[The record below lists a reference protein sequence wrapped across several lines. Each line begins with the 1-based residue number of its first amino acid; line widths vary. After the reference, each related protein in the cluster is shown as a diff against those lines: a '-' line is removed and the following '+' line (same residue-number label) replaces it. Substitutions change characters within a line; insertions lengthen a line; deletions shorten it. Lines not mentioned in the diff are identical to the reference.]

1 MLKTID
7 EVFDVI
13 YAREFVELWNIQSQ
27 KAHTTAIEKGWWDTN
42 RSDGECIA
50 LMHSELSEALE
61 SQRHGSPPDEHI
73 PEFTGE
79 EVELGDAVIRIMDF
93 GQAKGLRIA
102 EAILAKMA
110 FNQTRPHKHGGKAF

>member
-7 EVFDVI
+7 EVFDVV

-27 KAHTTAIEKGWWDTN
+27 KAHTTAIEKGWWDKN

-110 FNQTRPHKHGGKAF
+110 FNQTRPHKHGKQF

>member
-7 EVFDVI
+7 EVFDVV
-13 YAREFVELWNIQSQ
+13 YAREFVELWNI
-27 KAHTTAIEKGWWDTN
+27 KAKEAHATAVEKGWWDTN

-102 EAILAKMA
+102 DAILAKMA

>member
-1 MLKTID
+1 MLKTINAA
-7 EVFDVI
+7 I
-13 YAREFVELWNIQSQ
+13 YAREFVELWKIHSK
-27 KAHTTAIEKGWWDTN
+27 KAHATAIEKGWWDKN

-93 GQAKGLRIA
+93 GQSKGLRIA

-110 FNQTRPHKHGGKAF
+110 FNKTRPHKHGKQF

>member
-1 MLKTID
+1 MAHEIL
-7 EVFDVI
+7 VSGYNV
-13 YAREFVELWNIQSQ
+13 EFVKSWNTQSQ
-27 KAHTTAIEKGWWDTN
+27 KAHATAIEKGWWDKN

-79 EVELGDAVIRIMDF
+79 EVELGDAAIRIMDF
-93 GQAKGLRIA
+93 GQSKGLRIA

-110 FNQTRPHKHGGKAF
+110 FNKTRPHKHGKQF

>member
-1 MLKTID
+1 MLKSID
-7 EVFDVI
+7 EVFDVV
-13 YAREFVELWNIQSQ
+13 YAREFVELWNIHSK
-27 KAHTTAIEKGWWDTN
+27 KAHATAIEKGWWDKN

-102 EAILAKMA
+102 DAILAKMA

>member
-1 MLKTID
+1 MLKSID
-7 EVFDVI
+7 EVFDVV

-27 KAHTTAIEKGWWDTN
+27 KAHATAIEKGWWDEN

-110 FNQTRPHKHGGKAF
+110 FNQTRPHKHGKQF

>member
-1 MLKTID
+1 MLKTINAA
-7 EVFDVI
+7 I
-13 YAREFVELWNIQSQ
+13 YAREFVELWDILA
-27 KAHTTAIEKGWWDTN
+27 KAAHATAIEKGWWDKN

-93 GQAKGLRIA
+93 GQSKGLRIA

-110 FNQTRPHKHGGKAF
+110 FNKTRPHKHGKQF